1 MLVRS
6 TTIALLFKPLL
17 SLLPPLSL
25 AFLPPLS
32 LVSPPPPLSLL
43 DNHLLFLRQLLVG
56 HYYPYP
62 LFKA

>member
-17 SLLPPLSL
+17 SLPPPLSL

-32 LVSPPPPLSLL
+32 LVSPPLSLL

>member
-6 TTIALLFKPLL
+6 ITIALLFKPLL
-17 SLLPPLSL
+17 SLPPPLSL

-32 LVSPPPPLSLL
+32 LFSTPPLSLL

-56 HYYPYP
+56 HYYPYY

>member
-17 SLLPPLSL
+17 SLPPPLSL

-32 LVSPPPPLSLL
+32 LVSPPPLFLL
-43 DNHLLFLRQLLVG
+43 DNHLPFLRQLLVG